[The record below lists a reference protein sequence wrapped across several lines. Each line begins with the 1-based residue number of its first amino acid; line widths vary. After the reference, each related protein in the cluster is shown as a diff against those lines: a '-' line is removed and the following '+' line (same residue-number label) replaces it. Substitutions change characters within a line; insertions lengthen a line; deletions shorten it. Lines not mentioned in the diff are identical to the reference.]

1 MNITEYSRHWYNERE
16 EQWKPNT
23 QHGYYNLIEHHI
35 IPRMNQ
41 LPLSELTEGEIQR
54 FYGGLAEDGLS
65 DRSIWCVHLLLRR
78 ILGEACR
85 EGFLDINPAS
95 NIQIEPSE
103 PRTFVPIPKRQ
114 LRHYL
119 AEAEKVGAYPIF
131 YIGLASGLRQGELI
145 TLSWAAFDLD
155 HHRLILPRIWVKLT
169 EQTETILK
177 QEQERHP
184 ESVTIFQDPR
194 TGQPYTPSRL
204 YYLHNQILTA
214 ARMPKMGFRELQLR
228 VREELL

>member
-1 MNITEYSRHWYNERE
+1 MNITEYSRHWYTVRE
-16 EQWKPNT
+16 DHWQPNT

-41 LPLSELTEGEIQR
+41 LPLSELTEKEIQS
-54 FYGGLAEDGLS
+54 FYGRLAEDGLS
-65 DRSIWCVHLLLRR
+65 NRSIWCVHLLLRR
-78 ILGEACR
+78 IFGEACR
-85 EGFLDINPAS
+85 EGLLDINPAS

-103 PRTFVPIPKRQ
+103 SRTFAPIPKRQ
-114 LRHYL
+114 LRQYL
-119 AEAEKVGAYPIF
+119 MAAEEVGAYPIF

-155 HHRLILPRIWVKLT
+155 HHRLILPRRWVKLT
-169 EQTETILK
+169 EQMETILQ

-184 ESVTIFQDPR
+184 DSPAVFQDAR

-228 VREELL
+228 VKEEML

>member
-1 MNITEYSRHWYNERE
+1 MNITEYSRHWYTTRE
-16 EQWKPNT
+16 EHWRPNT

-35 IPRMNQ
+35 VPRMSQ
-41 LPLSELTEGEIQR
+41 ISLSELTKEEIQG
-54 FYGGLAEDGLS
+54 FYDQLAEDGLS

-85 EGFLDINPAS
+85 EGLLDINLAS
-95 NIQIEPSE
+95 NIQIELSE
-103 PRTFVPIPKRQ
+103 QRIFSPVPKRQ
-114 LRHYL
+114 LRQYL
-119 AEAEKVGAYPIF
+119 AEAEKVGAYSIF
-131 YIGLASGLRQGELI
+131 YTGLASGLRQGELI
-145 TLSWAAFDLD
+145 PLSWAAFDLD

-169 EQTETILK
+169 EPMETILK
-177 QEQERHP
+177 QEQEHHP
-184 ESVTIFQDPR
+184 DSSTIFQDPR

-228 VREELL
+228 VKEELL